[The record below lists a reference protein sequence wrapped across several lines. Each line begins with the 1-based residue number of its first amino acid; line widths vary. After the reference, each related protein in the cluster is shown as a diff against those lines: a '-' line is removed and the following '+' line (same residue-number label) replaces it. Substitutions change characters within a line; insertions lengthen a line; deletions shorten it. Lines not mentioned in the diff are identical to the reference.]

1 VVEICDDDFERWS
14 PTSSTRCPPTIL
26 NRAPVCS
33 VSCEVC
39 EDRGVTE
46 ISFAAVDDSQVIVS
60 FTVISA
66 TRIEGLTQ
74 YLAEPTAT
82 VGGFFYDLGTTTFD
96 EPGWEAR
103 ASKLHQAIN
112 ASLDRVEP
120 IPREV
125 LNDPGTFVRLFVTLP
140 SGAETIDAQTVKR
153 LADAN
158 TTIWIDA

>member
-1 VVEICDDDFERWS
+1 M
-14 PTSSTRCPPTIL
+14 
-26 NRAPVCS
+26 
-33 VSCEVC
+33 CEN
-39 EDRGVTE
+39 RGVTE
-46 ISFAAVDDSQVIVS
+46 ISLEADDDSHVIVS

-74 YLAEPTAT
+74 YLAEPTTT
-82 VGGFFYDLGTTTFD
+82 VDGFFYDLGSTTFD

-103 ASKLHQAIN
+103 ADKLHQAIN

-120 IPREV
+120 IPREL